1 MRTAARAA
9 MVFALFLC
17 PVGASLAEPIPPDT
31 RVALIA
37 LFAASNEPIVPGSSC
52 DDRYEKNTPITVKEF
67 IATPLSYLYGGKNWI
82 SGSCRN
88 QACFI
93 QLYHADGKDDVFV
106 VAIQFQTKNGKARA
120 ETIECRWTP

>member
-1 MRTAARAA
+1 MSPAKRAA
-9 MVFALFLC
+9 MGVALFLC
-17 PVGASLAEPIPPDT
+17 VVDASFGESMPPDT

-37 LFAASNEPIVPGSSC
+37 LLAASNERIVPGSSC

-82 SGSCRN
+82 SGSCRD

-93 QLYHADGKDDVFV
+93 NIYHANGKDDVFA
-106 VAIQFQTKNGKARA
+106 VAIQFQTKNGKARV
-120 ETIECRWTP
+120 ETLECRLTP